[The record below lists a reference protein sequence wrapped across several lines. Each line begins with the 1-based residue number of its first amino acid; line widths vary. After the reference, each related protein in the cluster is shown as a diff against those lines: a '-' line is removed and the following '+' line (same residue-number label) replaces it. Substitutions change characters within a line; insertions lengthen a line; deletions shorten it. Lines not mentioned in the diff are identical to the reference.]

1 MDQNPDGKAM
11 IDYFVSIDILC
22 NLNNHRFM
30 LFLIK
35 QSPIATGKAGI

>member
-22 NLNNHRFM
+22 NLNNHGFM
-30 LFLIK
+30 LFLINVISYK
-35 QSPIATGKAGI
+35 IIPNCH